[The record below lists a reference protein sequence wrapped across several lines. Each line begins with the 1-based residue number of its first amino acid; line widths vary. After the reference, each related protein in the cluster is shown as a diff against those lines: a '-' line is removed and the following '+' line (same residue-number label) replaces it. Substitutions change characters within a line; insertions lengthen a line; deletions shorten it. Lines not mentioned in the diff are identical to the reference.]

1 MDVYLVRHAIA
12 AQRDPDKWPDD
23 RGRPLTADGEKRFRK
38 AAGGLG
44 KLVPTVGRVLASPL
58 ERAWHTAEIL
68 HQEIGW
74 PQPAPLEELEPD
86 GSPQEAVAALAPF
99 RLDRSVAVVGHEPG
113 LSGLA
118 SYLLVGSDA
127 GVDLELKKGGAAM
140 LSLDGD
146 TKPGSALLR
155 WLLTPKVLRSL

>member
-1 MDVYLVRHAIA
+1 M
-12 AQRDPDKWPDD
+12 
-23 RGRPLTADGEKRFRK
+23 
-38 AAGGLG
+38 
-44 KLVPTVGRVLASPL
+44 
-58 ERAWHTAEIL
+58 
-68 HQEIGW
+68 
-74 PQPAPLEELEPD
+74 
-86 GSPQEAVAALAPF
+86 
-99 RLDRSVAVVGHEPG
+99 AVVGHEPG